1 MALSFGS
8 LAPAAEACVGCVCDE
23 LLADRI
29 VGGRGPAAA
38 GGCGWQGGQV
48 VHRPGDT
55 PGLGGAVGLGFGALF
70 ALAAE
75 RPLAALAFGFAVA
88 LGASGHDFG
97 AIRARDVLRFHLA
110 VVVLRDFLLDLLAL
124 VQAAEP
130 FRLDRRLVYE
140 HVFAAVGRR
149 DEAEALVVEPQH
161 FAGLSV

>member
-1 MALSFGS
+1 MYLDCGSF
-8 LAPAAEACVGCVCDE
+8 APAALAGVRCVCDE
-23 LLADRI
+23 WCAGRI
-29 VGGRGPAAA
+29 VGGRVPAAA
-38 GGCGWQGGQV
+38 VVGRLGGQV
-48 VHRPGDT
+48 VHWARDA
-55 PGLGGAVGLGFGALF
+55 PGLGSRVGLRFGALF
-70 ALAAE
+70 ALAPE
-75 RPLAALAFGFAVA
+75 WSLAALAFGFAVA
-88 LGASGHDFG
+88 LGTSGHDFG
-97 AIRARDVLRFHLA
+97 AIRARHVLRFHLA